1 MCFLYR
7 IGQFWI
13 LDHRPSISI
22 NDNPIF
28 IIVNW
33 LNSRLPTESL
43 FEGQRVI
50 QLGEIF
56 WATLWKRHAKP
67 LGSCRACCVNP
78 KGHLHIQFQKSVQ
91 SSCTCLTLPLA
102 LMAMNSKDRLR
113 ADLWWFSIGYIYIN
127 NIVIYLSMY
136 LCHTHIYIYMCV
148 CVVCVWI
155 EASYVNVFE
164 PCQLVERQWTSL
176 GVPRNSNNQEAKARP
191 QGSRHLARGRMGC
204 FFKYSFVEGMWRNMY
219 EQL

>member
-1 MCFLYR
+1 M
-7 IGQFWI
+7 I
-13 LDHRPSISI
+13 
-22 NDNPIF
+22 
-28 IIVNW
+28 
-33 LNSRLPTESL
+33 
-43 FEGQRVI
+43 
-50 QLGEIF
+50 
-56 WATLWKRHAKP
+56 
-67 LGSCRACCVNP
+67 
-78 KGHLHIQFQKSVQ
+78 IQF
-91 SSCTCLTLPLA
+91 SSSSIGWIPGYPPSRYLKGSGWSSWERYFEPRFENATPSHWAVAEPVALIPRGTFTFSFRSLSKAVALASRCLWLWWLWIRKIASELIYDDLA
-102 LMAMNSKDRLR
+102 LG
-113 ADLWWFSIGYIYIN
+113 IYIYIN

-136 LCHTHIYIYMCV
+136 LCYTHTYIYIYMCV

-204 FFKYSFVEGMWRNMY
+204 FFKYSFVEGMWRIMY